1 MDSRVTA
8 ETQKVEQVRAGPTSR
23 DTSVLQN
30 FATGMDLVKQM
41 DNKGR

>member
-1 MDSRVTA
+1 MDFRGTT
-8 ETQKVEQVRAGPTSR
+8 EMQKVEQVRVGPTSR